1 MQVLQQP
8 LMQRREGGKIPAG
21 APPHLHVC
29 QGELSAGKRLQDAR
43 ARRPRRG
50 ASGRAL
56 IEARDGFLRLL
67 QTAPYL
73 RFQQGQQSQRQGQ
86 KPCQTDDLLRLPDK
100 QRAQAQGEVFEEM
113 EIPFERPATP
123 IVLDSLDQGQ
133 SVRRSI
139 GDLDAPPQAMP
150 PGGNGF
156 LVPLYA
162 GEGIADLDLGS
173 SRTIR
178 ATPPPP

>member
-1 MQVLQQP
+1 MLGRHCCGAQP
-8 LMQRREGGKIPAG
+8 KLYTNFRLS
-21 APPHLHVC
+21 LHN
-29 QGELSAGKRLQDAR
+29 
-43 ARRPRRG
+43 
-50 ASGRAL
+50 
-56 IEARDGFLRLL
+56 FY
-67 QTAPYL
+67 APYL

-86 KPCQTDDLLRLPDK
+86 KPRQTDDLLRLPDK

-173 SRTIR
+173 HGTIR
-178 ATPPPP
+178 ATPPTTYVAGH